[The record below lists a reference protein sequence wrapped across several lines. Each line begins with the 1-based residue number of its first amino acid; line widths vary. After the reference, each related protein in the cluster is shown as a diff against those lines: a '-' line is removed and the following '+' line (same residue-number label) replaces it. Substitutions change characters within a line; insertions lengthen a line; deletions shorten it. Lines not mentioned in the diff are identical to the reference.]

1 VGICS
6 AAVLVL
12 LPPSETKAPGGD
24 RPPLALDGL
33 SYPELTPVRRKLIDE
48 LVALAG
54 DAPAGLAALG
64 LSERQ
69 SGELARNA
77 ALCSAPTL
85 PALLR
90 YTGVLYAALDAGS
103 LRPAQRAR
111 LVVASALFGLLAA
124 DDPIPAYRLS
134 ATATLPGLG
143 SVRSIWRPTL
153 AAQLAELAGLVIDLR
168 SGSYL
173 ALGPVPGAVTVDVL
187 SDDGHGRRRPVSHH
201 NKSHK
206 GRLARLLATAPRAVS
221 DAAGIARIAHRG
233 GLRVQRTG
241 EHELA
246 LIVECGG

>member
-1 VGICS
+1 MGICS

-48 LVALAG
+48 LVALTG

-69 SGELARNA
+69 SGELERNA

-143 SVRSIWRPTL
+143 PVRSIWRPTL

-168 SGSYL
+168 SGS
-173 ALGPVPGAVTVDVL
+173 
-187 SDDGHGRRRPVSHH
+187 
-201 NKSHK
+201 
-206 GRLARLLATAPRAVS
+206 
-221 DAAGIARIAHRG
+221 
-233 GLRVQRTG
+233 
-241 EHELA
+241 
-246 LIVECGG
+246 